1 MMTFYMTP
9 GSCTTGIHIL
19 LEEVDVLFQVE
30 LVNLMKGDHE
40 NSDFLALNPKGTIP
54 VLITDDGDA
63 LTDFTAIAWWIAKKF
78 PKADLLPEDREAE
91 IKVLDVMSYAIAT
104 IHMQG
109 FARLFTTDKF
119 TPSIDDYEWVKQ
131 QGRGIVN
138 KAFKVLN
145 SMFSESGYVL
155 ERFSI
160 ADAVVF
166 YVEFWAMKTN
176 ILLPENCMTHYQ
188 LMLQRPAVQRVLI
201 EEGYGKDLA

>member
-54 VLITDDGDA
+54 VLTTDDGDA
-63 LTDFTAIAWWIAKKF
+63 FTDFTAIAWWLARKF

-91 IKVLDVMSYAIAT
+91 IKVLDVMSYTIAT

-119 TPSIDDYEWVKQ
+119 TPGIDDYEWVKQ
-131 QGRGIVN
+131 QGRDIVN

-160 ADAVVF
+160 ADAAVF

-176 ILLPENCMTHYQ
+176 ILLPENCMKHYQ
-188 LMLQRPAVQRVLI
+188 LMLQRPAVQRVMI